1 MANNKLFKITAD
13 NHLVLTLKQVLHK
26 LPIQIICNY
35 QFWFVQGRRTEIDL
49 QLKKNLIGIEDAE
62 EKQKVAWLW

>member
-35 QFWFVQGRRTEIDL
+35 QF
-49 QLKKNLIGIEDAE
+49 
-62 EKQKVAWLW
+62 